1 MFFFWPLPSSMVF
14 LTVHCAG
21 QRGSGIAMGVLAI
34 ITGVVFLVDFL
45 FAIKNTRFG
54 FTSVQTRVVV

>member
-1 MFFFWPLPSSMVF
+1 MYMLFWPLLSSTVF
-14 LTVHCAG
+14 LG

-34 ITGVVFLVDFL
+34 ITGIVFLVDFL

>member
-1 MFFFWPLPSSMVF
+1 MVYGISDC
-14 LTVHCAG
+14 TG

>member
-1 MFFFWPLPSSMVF
+1 MIF
-14 LTVHCAG
+14 LNGAG

-34 ITGVVFLVDFL
+34 ITGIVFLVDFL

>member
-1 MFFFWPLPSSMVF
+1 MLWPLPSYGI
-14 LTVHCAG
+14 CERAG

-34 ITGVVFLVDFL
+34 ITGIVFLVDFL